1 VHKRKTTTRSAFEK
15 LSAAEKER
23 IYREIDNAPP
33 GKIWSHSKPLTA
45 AHRRRFQRI
54 KKKLGRPKVGKSPSP
69 IEGFIALPDAQK
81 DAEVAEFEK
90 GIDPKDWH
98 PLTPVQRRQWARIQS
113 KGGRPKVGKGAKIV
127 PVSIE
132 RDLLKQVDSFA
143 KRHKLKRS
151 QMVAEGLRLIM
162 KRAS

>member
-1 VHKRKTTTRSAFEK
+1 MKKRK
-15 LSAAEKER
+15 L
-23 IYREIDNAPP
+23 
-33 GKIWSHSKPLTA
+33 
-45 AHRRRFQRI
+45 
-54 KKKLGRPKVGKSPSP
+54 PSP
-69 IEGFIALPDAQK
+69 IERFIALPDAQK

-90 GIDPKDWH
+90 GTDPKDWH
-98 PLTPVQRRQWARIQS
+98 PLTPAQRRQWARIQR

-143 KRHKLKRS
+143 KRHNLKRS
-151 QMVAEGLRLIM
+151 QMVAEGLRLIL

>member
-1 VHKRKTTTRSAFEK
+1 M
-15 LSAAEKER
+15 
-23 IYREIDNAPP
+23 
-33 GKIWSHSKPLTA
+33 
-45 AHRRRFQRI
+45 
-54 KKKLGRPKVGKSPSP
+54 KKKELSP
-69 IEGFIALPDAQK
+69 IERFLALSDAEK
-81 DAEVAEFEK
+81 DAEVAPFEK
-90 GIDPKDWH
+90 GIDPKEWR
-98 PLTPVQRRQWARIQS
+98 PLTPAQRRQWARIRS

-132 RDLLKQVDSFA
+132 RDLLKKVDSFA

>member
-1 VHKRKTTTRSAFEK
+1 MKKRK
-15 LSAAEKER
+15 L
-23 IYREIDNAPP
+23 
-33 GKIWSHSKPLTA
+33 
-45 AHRRRFQRI
+45 
-54 KKKLGRPKVGKSPSP
+54 PSP
-69 IEGFIALPDAQK
+69 IEQFIALPDAQK
-81 DAEVAEFEK
+81 DAEVAAFEK
-90 GIDPKDWH
+90 GIDPTDWH
-98 PLTPVQRRQWARIQS
+98 PLTPTQRKQWARIQR

-132 RDLLKQVDSFA
+132 RELLKQVDSFA

>member
-1 VHKRKTTTRSAFEK
+1 MKKRKS
-15 LSAAEKER
+15 L
-23 IYREIDNAPP
+23 
-33 GKIWSHSKPLTA
+33 
-45 AHRRRFQRI
+45 
-54 KKKLGRPKVGKSPSP
+54 SP
-69 IEGFIALPDAQK
+69 IERFIAMPDAQK
-81 DAEVAEFEK
+81 DTEVAEFEK

-98 PLTPVQRRQWARIQS
+98 PLTPPQRRQWSRIQR
-113 KGGRPKVGKGAKIV
+113 KGGRPRVGKGAKIV

-132 RDLLKQVDSFA
+132 RDLLKKVDSYA